1 MPCQKYQNNNT
12 TIWISLNAM
21 IIAVQYFYES
31 KTNFQLDANRCTSMG
46 LWLNEK
52 AMRYPSMVHLYCF
65 MKAFIVE
72 RYKSATSCYPFRFPS
87 HFFCICPNM
96 SHRNNEAAY
105 PLCPRRHIRVCR
117 ADISL
122 DLWLSLSVPSVRLC
136 SFYCLSVV
144 CAHRCEGRRV
154 ETSMGIRWHFWSL
167 FRILAW
173 QIT

>member
-1 MPCQKYQNNNT
+1 MSQPNGTITTVSVAIAKLPTWACYKIDKNTCHVKNT

-21 IIAVQYFYES
+21 IIAFQYFYES

-46 LWLNEK
+46 LWLKEK
-52 AMRYPSMVHLYCF
+52 AMGYPSMVDLYCF
-65 MKAFIVE
+65 MKAFMVE

-87 HFFCICPNM
+87 HFSVSAPICHTEIM
-96 SHRNNEAAY
+96 KQRIHFVHAAILEFVELISH
-105 PLCPRRHIRVCR
+105 
-117 ADISL
+117 SK
-122 DLWLSLSVPSVRLC
+122 
-136 SFYCLSVV
+136 
-144 CAHRCEGRRV
+144 GRRV